1 MSIVRIEKTRLQWV
15 GTCDEGKQLEIVAV
29 DANGKDIDDVSYPL
43 ARIFAEDQDETLIFE
58 MYTDKGIVHIPVA
71 DIQNMLKLADE
82 DVHSEAWYERNV
94 Y

>member
-1 MSIVRIEKTRLQWV
+1 MSIVKIKNTRLQLV
-15 GTCDEGKQLEIVAV
+15 GTCDEGKQLELVAV
-29 DANGKDIDDVSYPL
+29 DGNGTDIDDVSYPL

-58 MYTDKGIVHIPVA
+58 MYTDNGIAHIPVT
-71 DIQNMLKLADE
+71 DLKNMLKLAEE